1 MISYEIV
8 LASLEKH
15 IARAKQADTEQQMR
29 EELSAIKALC
39 DVVLNTAT
47 TQTKNA
53 QTHQQQ
59 VQTVKSVSLTM
70 PQSVIQNQPK
80 LQEDGANGDSI
91 FDF

>member
-15 IARAKQADTEQQMR
+15 IAGAKQANTEQQMR

-47 TQTKNA
+47 TQAKDA
-53 QTHQQQ
+53 QTPQQQ
-59 VQTVKSVSLTM
+59 LQTVKSVLTM
-70 PQSVIQNQPK
+70 PQPVIQNQPK

>member
-15 IARAKQADTEQQMR
+15 ISEAKQADTEQQMR
-29 EELSAIKALC
+29 EEISAIKALC
-39 DVVLNTAT
+39 DVLLNTP
-47 TQTKNA
+47 TKNV
-53 QTHQQQ
+53 QLPQHQL
-59 VQTVKSVSLTM
+59 QTVKSVSLTM
-70 PQSVIQNQPK
+70 SQPVIQNQPK